1 MAEKTVFVQ
10 PLGISRSDLVT
21 VVSFTLSDKTID
33 MTKRSIFPVMLLC
46 LFLVMVSCAT
56 TGASPSQR
64 YSEAEACYNRLQ
76 RDEERKQYRSYWL
89 NCIRRFESVCR
100 ANPDG
105 AWAPAGLYMSGRLY
119 RELYEISRKPSDRNN
134 AREVLQRVQNDYP
147 DSAYSRRAAA
157 DLSRM
162 DAGSGNKSLTDA
174 ARTQYFKAEAAYSDL
189 KKSREKQKYRSYWLE
204 VIREFDA
211 VHEIEPEGPWAAAG
225 HYRTG
230 ELYRELYSHSYSPA
244 DERKAEEIFR
254 EVARRY
260 PNSAYSK
267 RARVSLGGSGSG
279 SGNGSGKDPGDP
291 IARLTGS
298 RTASGSVAAASL
310 QGGADK
316 KPEAGEPATVTG
328 IRYWSNPDYTRIV
341 IDANQETE
349 YINNLL
355 KKDPS
360 LDLDHERLYVDL
372 KKSRLSSDIR
382 RRISIDDTHLK
393 DVRAG
398 QFCPDTVRVVADMK
412 SFEDYNVF
420 ALKNPFRIVIDVRG
434 EADPSQPVAA
444 ATGGDYDTG
453 GTGRQDSASIARQ
466 LALGVRRV
474 VIDPGHGGRDPGAP
488 GALPGVYEKDVVLD
502 LSKILANK
510 IERDLGLEAIL
521 TRTTDTY
528 LTLEERTAMANT
540 HKADLF
546 ISVHANASRN
556 QNAHGVETYFLNLT
570 ADEDSIAVAAR
581 ENATSKKNIS
591 ELQEILNDLMQN
603 AKINESSRLAT
614 YVQRGMHGK
623 VSAHFSHVAD
633 KGVKQAPFYVLLGA
647 QMPAVLIEAG
657 FISNPREC
665 RRLMDEQYQ
674 RTIANGIVD
683 GIRSF
688 INDTRPPVYV
698 SSD

>member
-1 MAEKTVFVQ
+1 
-10 PLGISRSDLVT
+10 
-21 VVSFTLSDKTID
+21 
-33 MTKRSIFPVMLLC
+33 MTKRAIFPVMLLC

-64 YSEAEACYNRLQ
+64 YAEAEACYNRLQ

-89 NCIRRFESVCR
+89 NCIRQFESVCR
-100 ANPDG
+100 INPEG

-134 AREVLQRVQNDYP
+134 AHAALERVQNDYP
-147 DSAYSRRAAA
+147 DSAYSKRATAE
-157 DLSRM
+157 LSRTGG
-162 DAGSGNKSLTDA
+162 GSGKKSLTEE
-174 ARTQYFKAEAAYSDL
+174 ARSQYFKAEAAYSDL
-189 KKSREKQKYRSYWLE
+189 KKSRKKLKYRSYWLE

-211 VHEIEPEGPWAAAG
+211 VNEIEPEGPWAAAG
-225 HYRTG
+225 LYRTG

-254 EVARRY
+254 EVTRRY
-260 PNSAYSK
+260 PDSAYNK
-267 RARVSLGGSGSG
+267 RAQVSLGGSGGG
-279 SGNGSGKDPGDP
+279 SGRGGQGDP
-291 IARLTGS
+291 IARLTGKG
-298 RTASGSVAAASL
+298 TTSGTVVSSKDSE
-310 QGGADK
+310 DK
-316 KPEAGEPATVTG
+316 EPLAGDPTTVTG

-341 IDANQETE
+341 IDANRETD

-360 LDLDHERLYVDL
+360 LDLNHERLYVDL
-372 KKSRLSSDIR
+372 KQSRLSEDIE
-382 RRISIDDTHLK
+382 RRITIDDTHLK

-398 QFCPDTVRVVADMK
+398 QFSPDTVRVVADMK

-420 ALKNPFRIVIDVRG
+420 ALKNPFRIVIDIRG
-434 EADPSQPVAA
+434 EADSPQPVTASLGDDYH
-444 ATGGDYDTG
+444 TGEID
-453 GTGRQDSASIARQ
+453 RQDSASIARQ

-488 GALPGVYEKDVVLD
+488 GALPGVYEKDVVLG
-502 LSKILANK
+502 LSKTLAKK
-510 IERDLGLEAIL
+510 IERDLGLEVIM

-528 LTLEERTAMANT
+528 LTLEERTAIANT

-556 QNAHGVETYFLNLT
+556 QSAHGIETYFLNLT
-570 ADEDSIAVAAR
+570 TDEDSIAVAAR

-614 YVQRGMHGK
+614 YVQRGMYGK
-623 VSAHFSHVAD
+623 TSAHYNPVAD

-647 QMPAVLIEAG
+647 QMPSVLIEAG
-657 FISNPREC
+657 FLSNPREC

-688 INDTRPPVYV
+688 ISDTRPPVYV

>member
-1 MAEKTVFVQ
+1 
-10 PLGISRSDLVT
+10 
-21 VVSFTLSDKTID
+21 
-33 MTKRSIFPVMLLC
+33 MTKRAIFPVMLLC

-64 YSEAEACYNRLQ
+64 YAEAEACYNRLQ
-76 RDEERKQYRSYWL
+76 RDEDRKQYRSYWL
-89 NCIRRFESVCR
+89 NCIRQFESVCR
-100 ANPDG
+100 INPEG

-134 AREVLQRVQNDYP
+134 AREALERVQNDYP
-147 DSAYSRRAAA
+147 DSAYSTRAVA

-162 DAGSGNKSLTDA
+162 GDGSGKKTLTKE
-174 ARTQYFKAEAAYSDL
+174 ARSQYFKAETAYSDL
-189 KKSREKQKYRSYWLE
+189 KKSLEKQKYRSYWLE

-225 HYRTG
+225 LYRTG

-254 EVARRY
+254 EVSRSH
-260 PNSAYSK
+260 PDSAYSK
-267 RARVSLGGSGSG
+267 RAQVSLGGSG
-279 SGNGSGKDPGDP
+279 KDKDDA
-291 IARLTGS
+291 IAQLTGS
-298 RTASGSVAAASL
+298 RTASGTVASSKDKT
-310 QGGADK
+310 DK

-341 IDANQETE
+341 IDANQETD

-355 KKDPS
+355 KKDPT
-360 LDLDHERLYVDL
+360 LDLNHERLYVDL
-372 KKSRLSSDIR
+372 KKSRLSEDIQ

-434 EADPSQPVAA
+434 EADSPQPVT
-444 ATGGDYDTG
+444 ATLGDDYHTG
-453 GTGRQDSASIARQ
+453 ETDRQDSTSIARQ

-488 GALPGVYEKDVVLD
+488 GSLPGVYEKDVVLG
-502 LSKILANK
+502 LSKILAKK
-510 IERDLGLEAIL
+510 IERDLGLEAIM
-521 TRTTDTY
+521 TRTSDTY

-556 QNAHGVETYFLNLT
+556 KSAHGIETYFLNLT
-570 ADEDSIAVAAR
+570 TDEDSIAVAAR

-614 YVQRGMHGK
+614 YVQRGMYGK
-623 VSAHFSHVAD
+623 ASAHYNPVAD

-647 QMPAVLIEAG
+647 QMPSVLIEAG

-688 INDTRPPVYV
+688 ISDTRPPVYV

>member
-1 MAEKTVFVQ
+1 
-10 PLGISRSDLVT
+10 
-21 VVSFTLSDKTID
+21 
-33 MTKRSIFPVMLLC
+33 MTKRAIFPVMLLC

-64 YSEAEACYNRLQ
+64 YAEAEACYNRLQ
-76 RDEERKQYRSYWL
+76 RDEDRKQYRSYWL
-89 NCIRRFESVCR
+89 NCIRQFESVCR
-100 ANPDG
+100 INPEG

-134 AREVLQRVQNDYP
+134 AREVLERVQNDYP
-147 DSAYSRRAAA
+147 DSAYSKRAAS

-162 DAGSGNKSLTDA
+162 GDGSGKKTLTEE
-174 ARTQYFKAEAAYSDL
+174 ARSQYFKAEAAYSDL
-189 KKSREKQKYRSYWLE
+189 KKSMEKQKYRSYWLE

-225 HYRTG
+225 LYRTG

-254 EVARRY
+254 EVARSH
-260 PNSAYSK
+260 PDSAYSK
-267 RARVSLGGSGSG
+267 RAQVSLGGSGG
-279 SGNGSGKDPGDP
+279 GGGGASGKDKDDA
-291 IARLTGS
+291 IAQLTGS
-298 RTASGSVAAASL
+298 RTASGTVASSKDRT
-310 QGGADK
+310 DK

-341 IDANQETE
+341 IDANRETD

-355 KKDPS
+355 KKDPT
-360 LDLDHERLYVDL
+360 LDLNHERLYVDL
-372 KKSRLSSDIR
+372 KKSRLSEDIQ
-382 RRISIDDTHLK
+382 RRISINDTHLK

-434 EADPSQPVAA
+434 EADSPQPV
-444 ATGGDYDTG
+444 TSTLGGDYHTG
-453 GTGRQDSASIARQ
+453 ESDRQDSASIARQ

-474 VIDPGHGGRDPGAP
+474 VIDPGHGGRDPGAT

-502 LSKILANK
+502 LSKVLAKK
-510 IERDLGLEAIL
+510 IERDLGLEVIM
-521 TRTTDTY
+521 TRTSDTY

-556 QNAHGVETYFLNLT
+556 QSAHGIETYFLNLT
-570 ADEDSIAVAAR
+570 TDEDSIAVAAR

-614 YVQRGMHGK
+614 YVQRGMYGK
-623 VSAHFSHVAD
+623 ASAHYNPVAD

-647 QMPAVLIEAG
+647 QMPSVLIEAG
-657 FISNPREC
+657 FISNPKEC
-665 RRLMDEQYQ
+665 RRLMEEQYQ

-688 INDTRPPVYV
+688 ISDTRPPVYV

>member
-1 MAEKTVFVQ
+1 
-10 PLGISRSDLVT
+10 
-21 VVSFTLSDKTID
+21 
-33 MTKRSIFPVMLLC
+33 MTKRAVFPVMLLC
-46 LFLVMVSCAT
+46 LFLVVVSCAT
-56 TGASPSQR
+56 TGASPSNR

-76 RDEERKQYRSYWL
+76 RDEDKKQYRSYWL
-89 NCIRRFESVCR
+89 NCIRQFESVCR
-100 ANPDG
+100 ADPEG
-105 AWAPAGLYMSGRLY
+105 AWAAAGLYMSGRLY
-119 RELYEISRKPSDRNN
+119 RELYELSRKPSDLNN
-134 AREVLQRVQNDYP
+134 AREVLERVQNDYP
-147 DSAYSRRAAA
+147 ESAYSRRAAA

-162 DAGSGNKSLTDA
+162 NGGSGKKSLTEA
-174 ARTQYFKAEAAYSDL
+174 ARNQYFKAESAYSDL
-189 KKSREKQKYRSYWLE
+189 KKSLEKQKYRSYWLK
-204 VIREFDA
+204 VIREFDT

-225 HYRTG
+225 LYRTG

-244 DERKAEEIFR
+244 DQRKAEEVFR

-260 PNSAYSK
+260 PDSAYSK
-267 RARVSLGGSGSG
+267 RAQVSLGGSGSG
-279 SGNGSGKDPGDP
+279 SGSSSGSRPGDGSGKDTGDP
-291 IARLTGS
+291 IASLTGS
-298 RTASGSVAAASL
+298 RTASGTVAAPSS
-310 QGGADK
+310 QEGADQ

-341 IDANQETE
+341 IDANRETD

-355 KKDPS
+355 KKDPA
-360 LDLDHERLYVDL
+360 LDMDYERLYVDL
-372 KKSRLSSDIR
+372 KKSRLSEDIQ

-420 ALKNPFRIVIDVRG
+420 VLKNPFRIVIDVRG
-434 EADPSQPVAA
+434 EADPPQPVT
-444 ATGGDYDTG
+444 ATLGDEYHTG
-453 GTGRQDSASIARQ
+453 ETDRRDSASIARQ

-502 LSKILANK
+502 LSKILAKK
-510 IERDLGLEAIL
+510 IERDLGLEVIM

-546 ISVHANASRN
+546 ISVHANTSRN
-556 QNAHGVETYFLNLT
+556 RNAHGIETYFLNLT
-570 ADEDSIAVAAR
+570 TDEDSIAVAAR

-614 YVQRGMHGK
+614 YVQRGMYNK
-623 VSAHFSHVAD
+623 SSAHYNPVAD
-633 KGVKQAPFYVLLGA
+633 RGVKQAPFYVLLGA
-647 QMPAVLIEAG
+647 SMPSILIEAG

>member
-1 MAEKTVFVQ
+1 
-10 PLGISRSDLVT
+10 
-21 VVSFTLSDKTID
+21 
-33 MTKRSIFPVMLLC
+33 MTKRAIFPVMLLC

-64 YSEAEACYNRLQ
+64 YTEAEACFNRLQ
-76 RDEERKQYRSYWL
+76 RDEDRKQYRSYWL
-89 NCIRRFESVCR
+89 NCIRQFESVCR
-100 ANPDG
+100 VNPEG

-134 AREVLQRVQNDYP
+134 AREVFERLQNDYP
-147 DSAYSRRAAA
+147 DSAYSKRAAGE
-157 DLSRM
+157 LGRM
-162 DAGSGNKSLTDA
+162 DGGSGKKNLTEV
-174 ARTQYFKAEAAYSDL
+174 ARSQYFRAEAAYSDL
-189 KKSREKQKYRSYWLE
+189 KKSKEKQKYRSYWLE
-204 VIREFDA
+204 VIREFDS
-211 VHEIEPEGPWAAAG
+211 VHETEPEGPWAAAG
-225 HYRTG
+225 LYRTG

-254 EVARRY
+254 KVARQY
-260 PNSAYSK
+260 PDSAYSK
-267 RARVSLGGSGSG
+267 RARVSLGGSGDG
-279 SGNGSGKDPGDP
+279 SGGGFGKDKDDP
-291 IARLTGS
+291 ISRLTGS
-298 RTASGSVAAASL
+298 KTASGTVVSSKDR
-310 QGGADK
+310 ADK
-316 KPEAGEPATVTG
+316 APGAGDPTTVTG

-341 IDANQETE
+341 IDANRETD
-349 YINNLL
+349 YVNNLL

-360 LDLDHERLYVDL
+360 INLDHERLYVDL
-372 KKSRLSSDIR
+372 KKSRLSEDIQ

-434 EADPSQPVAA
+434 KADPPQPVT
-444 ATGGDYDTG
+444 ATLDDDYYTG
-453 GTGRQDSASIARQ
+453 EIDRQDSASIARQ

-502 LSKILANK
+502 LSRILAKK
-510 IERDLGLEAIL
+510 IERDLGLEVIL

-540 HKADLF
+540 HRADLF

-556 QNAHGVETYFLNLT
+556 QRAHGIETYFLNLT
-570 ADEDSIAVAAR
+570 TDEDSIAVAAR

-614 YVQRGMHGK
+614 YVQRGMYSK
-623 VSAHFSHVAD
+623 ASAQFNPVAD

-647 QMPAVLIEAG
+647 NMPSILIEAG
-657 FISNPREC
+657 FLSNPREC
-665 RRLMDEQYQ
+665 KRLIDEQYQ
-674 RTIANGIVD
+674 RTLANGIVD

-688 INDTRPPVYV
+688 ISDTRPPVYV